1 MICPRPDRGR
11 ADVWFLVMPGA
22 LELVEAFSV
31 LSDVHPGD
39 FVYVCILKELTFR
52 PGCRLKGPYSVD
64 LHVGSSCRLAK
75 NYAELSLGTANEVAL
90 RYLLKH
96 VDGITPWLH

>member
-1 MICPRPDRGR
+1 
-11 ADVWFLVMPGA
+11 MPVLNRSAA

-31 LSDVHPGD
+31 LSDVHPGE
-39 FVYVCILKELTFR
+39 FVYVCIRRYPVFP
-52 PGCRLKGPYSVD
+52 PGCRLNGPYLVD

-75 NYAELSLGTANEVAL
+75 NYVGLSLGEANEVAL

-96 VDGITPWLH
+96 VDGVAPALH